1 MSVRTRDWL
10 KFGTLVAIAFGFGLA
25 FASAL
30 RLPSRSDATESIAAA
45 QAAAPRLPAPAL
57 RSTADLGDAVVSVA
71 EHVKPAGVLLPSQP
85 VERAQ
90 DQRLPPGFEDFFPN
104 LRRRPQVEQG
114 SGSGFI
120 VSGDGYILTNN
131 HVVAGADK
139 VTVKLYDKREF
150 TAKVVGTDP
159 NTDVAVIKI
168 DTRGLPTV
176 QFGNSDSTRVGEW
189 ALAIGNP
196 LGEAFAFTVTAGI
209 VSAKGRLLQGLQQT
223 RYAIQDFIQTDAA
236 INPGNSGGP
245 LVNIRGQVVGI
256 NSAIASDNGL
266 SAGYGFAIPINLA
279 RTVMEQ
285 LVKTGH
291 VERAVM
297 GIGIVDA
304 DENDAAAVGL
314 KQITGVVVKSYT
326 DDNSPAKKAGVQL
339 GDVIVALDGE
349 PIDNTPQL
357 QQKVAF
363 KKPGDAVEIT
373 VLRQGGERK
382 TLSVRLARAP
392 SEADSEV
399 ASAGAKPKGEATKE
413 EMLGVSVQPLTQDDA
428 QNPRLKPVVDRGGGL
443 VITDVAPDGPA
454 YQRLR
459 SADDPGGPDIIVA
472 VNSVPTRTR
481 AALRQALS
489 KVKPGDVVTLQVL
502 TRTGDSSDGWL
513 GSVVRIRARWSS
525 APDRLAGLEIK
536 QGEAAEAVI
545 RLPVAAHC
553 LDELGQRLV
562 LLRLGDVEIVERDAS
577 DHVAVVGYLEALRP
591 HRVGLG
597 RQGHGATGVC
607 QLQGGEVRVVRD
619 LAEGRLGGAGHALA
633 IGFRRLH
640 AVPAGPPLHQ
650 RHLHRE
656 RELPRVEQML
666 IHEARLRRRRVEAEA
681 GRHGGPDAARQLRLG
696 HMPPRQHVLQRRIAH
711 GGSVAQRFRDR
722 ARRVGIEIRQ
732 SGAHHHLQRRPG
744 R

>member
-10 KFGTLVAIAFGFGLA
+10 KFGTLVAIAFVFGLA
-25 FASAL
+25 FASTL
-30 RLPSRSDATESIAAA
+30 DLPKRGGATASIAAA
-45 QAAAPRLPAPAL
+45 QAAAPAVPLPAL
-57 RSTADLGDAVVSVA
+57 TSTADLGDAFVAVA
-71 EHVKPAGVLLPSQP
+71 EHVKPAVVFVRSQH

-120 VSGDGYILTNN
+120 VSTDGYILTNN

-168 DTRGLPTV
+168 DARSLPTV
-176 QFGNSDSTRVGEW
+176 QFGNSDSTRVGQW

-209 VSAKGRLLQGLQQT
+209 VSAKGRVLLGLQQS
-223 RYAIQDFIQTDAA
+223 RYSIQDFIQTDAA

-245 LVNIRGQVVGI
+245 LINIRGQVIGI
-256 NSAIASDNGL
+256 NSAIASETGYY
-266 SAGYGFAIPINLA
+266 AGYGFAIPINLA
-279 RTVMEQ
+279 RTVMDQ

-314 KQITGVVVKSYT
+314 KQITGVVVKSYS
-326 DDNSPAKKAGVQL
+326 DDDSPAKKAGIQL

-382 TLSVRLARAP
+382 TITVRLAHAP
-392 SEADSEV
+392 NDADTDV
-399 ASAGAKPKGEATKE
+399 AKTSSKYKSDNASTKE
-413 EMLGVSVQPLTQDDA
+413 EMLGITVQPLTSDDA
-428 QNPRLKPVVDRGGGL
+428 QNPRLKPVIERGGGL
-443 VITDVAPDGPA
+443 AVTDVAPDGPA
-454 YQRLR
+454 FQRLR
-459 SADDPGGPDIIVA
+459 SSDDAGGPDIIVA
-472 VNSVPTRTR
+472 VNGVPTRSR
-481 AALRQALS
+481 AALREALR

-502 TRTGDSSDGWL
+502 SRTGDSSDGWL
-513 GSVVRIRARWSS
+513 GQVVRIRAR
-525 APDRLAGLEIK
+525 
-536 QGEAAEAVI
+536 
-545 RLPVAAHC
+545 
-553 LDELGQRLV
+553 
-562 LLRLGDVEIVERDAS
+562 
-577 DHVAVVGYLEALRP
+577 
-591 HRVGLG
+591 
-597 RQGHGATGVC
+597 
-607 QLQGGEVRVVRD
+607 
-619 LAEGRLGGAGHALA
+619 
-633 IGFRRLH
+633 
-640 AVPAGPPLHQ
+640 
-650 RHLHRE
+650 
-656 RELPRVEQML
+656 
-666 IHEARLRRRRVEAEA
+666 
-681 GRHGGPDAARQLRLG
+681 
-696 HMPPRQHVLQRRIAH
+696 
-711 GGSVAQRFRDR
+711 
-722 ARRVGIEIRQ
+722 
-732 SGAHHHLQRRPG
+732 
-744 R
+744 